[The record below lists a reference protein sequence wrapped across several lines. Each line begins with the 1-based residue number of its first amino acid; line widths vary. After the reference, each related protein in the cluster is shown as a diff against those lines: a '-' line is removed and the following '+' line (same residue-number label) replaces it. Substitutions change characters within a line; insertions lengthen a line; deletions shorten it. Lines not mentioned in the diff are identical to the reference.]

1 MTANPTFLVVDDDGD
16 TVQAL
21 HSALQ
26 RRFGVDYDI
35 RAAQSVYD
43 GLAVLEALRDRAEP
57 VAVVI
62 ADLVMPGMTGVEF
75 LVRAHELHP
84 DAGRALLL
92 EGFNRSETEQVAQ
105 AMALGQIDTWI
116 FKPWEPADLGL
127 HPRVCELLA
136 EWTSATG
143 QPGYRAIR
151 IVAEPSSPAAHEL
164 RDMLDR
170 NDVAADFFGPDSAEG
185 RALLERAGQDG
196 SVLPVAVYHGGRVQV
211 RPSLADVAEALGVPS
226 RPVRDHYDVAVVGAG
241 PAGLSA
247 ALCSASEGLNTLL
260 VEPFAFGG
268 QAGSTSLIRNYL
280 GFSRGVT
287 GRRLASMAY
296 DQCMLF
302 GAEPCFTEATALRAE
317 DGLLTLTLTSGEV
330 TSDVVVVAV
339 GVHYARLAAPGVDE
353 LLGAGVF
360 YGAAVSEATA
370 MRGRPVCIVGA
381 GNSAGQAA
389 VHLAKQASQVTLL
402 VRGPSLT
409 KSMSEYLIKEIEAA
423 PSITVRL
430 NTQVTAA
437 GGAGRLE
444 YLTLRDAA
452 SPAPETAQADALFI
466 MIGAR
471 PHTGWLA
478 DTLRCDD
485 RGFILTGSDLMQDG
499 APPPGW
505 GLARVPLPME
515 TSVPGVFAV
524 GDVRHGSVK
533 RVASAVGAGSI
544 AIQFAHQFLAA
555 RHDPD

>member
-1 MTANPTFLVVDDDGD
+1 M
-16 TVQAL
+16 
-21 HSALQ
+21 
-26 RRFGVDYDI
+26 
-35 RAAQSVYD
+35 
-43 GLAVLEALRDRAEP
+43 
-57 VAVVI
+57 
-62 ADLVMPGMTGVEF
+62 
-75 LVRAHELHP
+75 
-84 DAGRALLL
+84 
-92 EGFNRSETEQVAQ
+92 
-105 AMALGQIDTWI
+105 
-116 FKPWEPADLGL
+116 
-127 HPRVCELLA
+127 
-136 EWTSATG
+136 
-143 QPGYRAIR
+143 
-151 IVAEPSSPAAHEL
+151 
-164 RDMLDR
+164 
-170 NDVAADFFGPDSAEG
+170 
-185 RALLERAGQDG
+185 
-196 SVLPVAVYHGGRVQV
+196 LPVAVYHGGRVQV

-360 YGAAVSEATA
+360 YGAAVSEATGHA
-370 MRGRPVCIVGA
+370 RAAGVHRRRRQLRRAGRRTPREAGEPGDAPGPRPVPDQVDVRIPDQGDRGGTDRSPYASTRRSPRPVAPA
-381 GNSAGQAA
+381 GWNTSRCA
-389 VHLAKQASQVTLL
+389 T
-402 VRGPSLT
+402 
-409 KSMSEYLIKEIEAA
+409 
-423 PSITVRL
+423 RL
-430 NTQVTAA
+430 
-437 GGAGRLE
+437 R
-444 YLTLRDAA
+444 
-452 SPAPETAQADALFI
+452 PAPETAQADALFI

-499 APPPGW
+499 APPAGMEAWRVRRCRWRPAFPASSPSATSGTVPSSGWPRRSGPG
-505 GLARVPLPME
+505 RSRSSSP
-515 TSVPGVFAV
+515 TSSSPRATTRTKYQ
-524 GDVRHGSVK
+524 VR
-533 RVASAVGAGSI
+533 GADP
-544 AIQFAHQFLAA
+544 AA
-555 RHDPD
+555 TES